1 MDIGEESFEQTA
13 GRREE
18 REGTKVTVNEINFS
32 LSSFEFL
39 KKGKNLK
46 EQEKEEPNHHQI
58 ISILKAFSNSPK

>member
-1 MDIGEESFEQTA
+1 MDIGEESFGQTA

-18 REGTKVTVNEINFS
+18 REGMKVMVNEINFS

-46 EQEKEEPNHHQI
+46 NRKRKNHQN
-58 ISILKAFSNSPK
+58 SSPSSSFSKLFPIL